1 MVIPNVV
8 GYTLQEGL
16 KVLAEYFEPSQ
27 IVVRECKAPGDYF
40 QGQSDQSVKRIV
52 RQLLKP
58 NGHLELIVFYFNE
71 IPSLI
76 S

>member
-1 MVIPNVV
+1 MAIPDVV

-16 KVLAEYFEPSQ
+16 KALADDFEPSR
-27 IVVRECKAPGDYF
+27 IVVRECKALGDYS
-40 QGQSDQSVKRIV
+40 QGQSNQSVKRIV